1 MSVTGIDP
9 AGDEISGASALLQ
22 QLRATLRA
30 GVVTRILRILR
41 LYRAEVRRTSA
52 AFALAL
58 TAGFLACAALSLAA
72 LTVLLAFWETHR
84 VLAAFATSLAFALLA
99 VLAVLALR
107 SATRTPRA

>member
-1 MSVTGIDP
+1 MSIPGTDHL
-9 AGDEISGASALLQ
+9 ADETRGASALLR
-22 QLRATLRA
+22 QLRASLRA

-84 VLAAFATSLAFALLA
+84 VLAALGTSLGFALLA
-99 VLAVLALR
+99 ALAVLLLR
-107 SATRTPRA
+107 NATRTPRA